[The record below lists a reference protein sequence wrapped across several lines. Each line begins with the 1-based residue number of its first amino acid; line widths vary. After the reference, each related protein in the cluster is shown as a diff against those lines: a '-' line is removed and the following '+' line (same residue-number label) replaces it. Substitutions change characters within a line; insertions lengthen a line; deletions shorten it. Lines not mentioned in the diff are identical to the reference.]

1 MKYAAI
7 AVYTR
12 DPATIA
18 QARPAHR
25 EYLTRLQKQGKLA
38 ISGPFSDD
46 SGGLL
51 VYEADTAA
59 QAEKLVADDP
69 FATAGVF
76 VSWKSAPGTSFLSIA
91 ICSVPDRSPTDS

>member
-7 AVYTR
+7 AVYTS

-76 VSWKSAPGTSFLSIA
+76 VSWEIRAWNIVFVNCDLLCPGSQSH
-91 ICSVPDRSPTDS
+91 